1 MFPKHFVWKNSFN
14 KQTLF
19 GPNNKINVF
28 QVCAHQLQL
37 DLLKQLKK
45 NSKFK
50 TVYRLASIL
59 NSEAKCPLKNNVII
73 FFFAHST

>member
-1 MFPKHFVWKNSFN
+1 MFPKHFIWKNSFN

-19 GPNNKINVF
+19 VPNNKINVF

-59 NSEAKCPLKNNVII
+59 NSEAKCPEKQCNY
-73 FFFAHST
+73 FFFCP